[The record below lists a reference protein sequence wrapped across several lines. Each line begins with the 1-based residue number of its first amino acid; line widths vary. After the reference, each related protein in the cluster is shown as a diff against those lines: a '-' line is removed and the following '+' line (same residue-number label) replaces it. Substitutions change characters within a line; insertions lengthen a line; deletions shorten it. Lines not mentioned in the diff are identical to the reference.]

1 MYRVGWS
8 SIPDTGAPSV
18 SVIARRRRRH
28 RKEPEQVRGPW
39 FDEVFNE
46 DGTLRRPY
54 AALRRCARRDPL
66 RPAAALA
73 EQLRDRPF
81 DDDTRIFPVPVV
93 IDDTE
98 YRTVVQAGV
107 AQRALALQQLFAD
120 LVLGEQQVLTA
131 GVGLDRG
138 LLDEIL
144 AAAGTSLARLRGLWQ
159 AHGRD
164 AIRFVYGPDLI
175 RDPGGRWVVLEDNL
189 GCVGGSADAFFVADR
204 YRSASGLP
212 GCPACQ
218 CQPDLAIAIRRW
230 LHLLGRDP
238 DDRVAALLGCET
250 TGGDPWALRLEE
262 NARRRL
268 ILDELAIR
276 VIDPVQLGSQ
286 ETTGGHP
293 TALIN
298 FDVDESWSE
307 VFGRPG
313 VAMFNAP
320 GTGVL
325 GAKALLPY
333 VDDLIRFYMRG
344 EPILRT
350 PPTRLLSDG
359 VLPADQENWVV
370 KTSVGRQG
378 TEVFVLR
385 WQPRDR
391 LELVEDLVRKE
402 WSGAAAVAQRYV
414 EPSRL
419 TPAGPG
425 SWDGYRV
432 EIRPVA
438 YVLDWHEV
446 YVSEQSAGKVVSIY
460 DARRLNNISQGAC
473 YAPVLRQPCP
483 GCGTGA

>member
-1 MYRVGWS
+1 MG
-8 SIPDTGAPSV
+8 
-18 SVIARRRRRH
+18 
-28 RKEPEQVRGPW
+28 GPW
-39 FDEVFNE
+39 FDEAFDE

-54 AALRRCARRDPL
+54 AALRRRAGRDPL
-66 RPAAALA
+66 RPAATVA

-81 DDDTRIFPVPVV
+81 GDDTRIFPVPVV
-93 IDDTE
+93 IDEAE
-98 YRTVVQAGV
+98 YRSVIQAGV
-107 AQRALALQQLFAD
+107 AQRALTLQRLFAD

-131 GVGLDRG
+131 GLGLDRR

-144 AAAGTSLARLRGLWQ
+144 AAEGTSLARLRDLWR

-164 AIRFVYGPDLI
+164 AIRFVYGPDLV

-189 GCVGGSADAFFVADR
+189 GCVGGSADGSFVADR
-204 YRSASGLP
+204 YRAASELP

-218 CQPDLAIAIRRW
+218 RQPDLAMAIRWW
-230 LHLLGRDP
+230 LRRLGRDP
-238 DDRVAALLGCET
+238 RVGVAAVLGCEN
-250 TGGDPWALRLEE
+250 TGGGPWPLQLHE

-268 ILDELAIR
+268 ILDELAI
-276 VIDPVQLGSQ
+276 PVVDRGQLGHR
-286 ETTGGHP
+286 EAAGGQP
-293 TALIN
+293 TVLVN
-298 FDVDESWSE
+298 FEVDESWSE
-307 VFGRPG
+307 VFSRPG
-313 VAMFNAP
+313 VAMLNAP

-325 GAKALLPY
+325 GNKALLPY
-333 VDDLIRFYMRG
+333 MDQLVRFYLRE
-344 EPILRT
+344 EPVLPT
-350 PPTRLLSDG
+350 PPTRLLIDG
-359 VLPADQENWVV
+359 VLPPDQENWVV
-370 KTSVGRQG
+370 KTSAGCQG
-378 TEVFVLR
+378 TEVFVLG

-419 TPAGPG
+419 TPGGWG

-446 YVSEQSAGKVVSIY
+446 YVSEQPVGKVVSVY

-483 GCGTGA
+483 GCGTEI